1 MPHENRKRGKKHKKP
16 IQDPE
21 FDEKQHTTDQV
32 EPEPE
37 AGPSWIVPA
46 ANPQQEDSEVPFG
59 YLDADVKAYF
69 RTVDVQMRQWQ
80 DREVEV
86 DDGEKHTFFLAA
98 LTEMTGKEKQLAT
111 DPECSVVLERM
122 VHSMDDFARRVFLD
136 SLTGSYE
143 ILARH
148 RFASH
153 VCQTLL
159 EVSGE
164 TVSRETKGILP
175 ETPQGD
181 SKMGHLPTMTELVL
195 DLCDELLPVL
205 PLLLHDPFG
214 SHIVRALALL
224 LSPTSNTQTQ
234 TQTSKRSK
242 SWKGKQ
248 GEMHSLFKSEKR
260 EDGKRERPRSF
271 DGAARKIVGAFREGM
286 SDNEVR
292 ACAGSKVACPG
303 LDVLIQVEAKHGMS
317 NESGSLMDRV
327 LVGMVG
333 QTLNSSTP
341 TTESDYI
348 HTLLRDATSS
358 HLLETIVTQAPQPVF
373 DVLWGTYLCPE
384 NGGVERLATHVV
396 SNYVLA
402 RAVSRAN
409 AEQLGGL
416 GTGWWWRAVKLGRMG
431 VVKAMVEVGGRGE
444 DVFWEALKGAF
455 GCGEEEM
462 DEAEVLV
469 RAVMSLKTIEDYKSA
484 STPPEP
490 NVQGALLLQ
499 SMLRLKDPYNAGII
513 ESILS
518 LPITSLV
525 PLAQHPISSRVL
537 DVFLDSPTVPH
548 KAKRR
553 LVLGFLGHFHELVDG
568 RIGSRVG
575 ERCWGWSDT
584 YMKEKIARSVM
595 DYEQSLAV
603 SFYGRFFVRALN
615 LYTLKKRPGEW
626 RDLVGKARKEK
637 KETEEEV
644 GVEEEEEKEPAVKE
658 VKVEEETKQ
667 KRKRVKEE
675 EVDEIEMVFKK
686 VRKKG
691 ALEGDK
697 VKREKHAGVLDD
709 RIMEAIRSAPGEGKK
724 KKRKR

>member
-1 MPHENRKRGKKHKKP
+1 MPRENRKRGKKHKKP
-16 IQDPE
+16 APDADTEQQ
-21 FDEKQHTTDQV
+21 QHTA
-32 EPEPE
+32 EPEPKVE
-37 AGPSWIVPA
+37 AGPSWIVP
-46 ANPQQEDSEVPFG
+46 NPQQEQEQDSEAPFG

-86 DDGEKHTFFLAA
+86 DDEEKHTFFLAA

-143 ILARH
+143 TLARH

-175 ETPQGD
+175 EIPQGD
-181 SKMGHLPTMTELVL
+181 AKKGHLPTMTELVL

-205 PLLLHDPFG
+205 PPLLHDPFG

-224 LSPTSNTQTQ
+224 LSPTPNTHTQ
-234 TQTSKRSK
+234 SQTSKRSK

-248 GEMHSLFKSEKR
+248 GEMRSLFKSEKG
-260 EDGKRERPRSF
+260 EGERPRSF
-271 DGAARKIVGAFREGM
+271 DEAARKIVGAFREGM

-303 LDVLIQVEAKHGMS
+303 LDVLIEVEAQHGMS

-327 LVGMVG
+327 LVGMVS
-333 QTLNSSTP
+333 QTLNSLTP

-358 HLLETIVTQAPQPVF
+358 HLLETIVIQSPQPVF
-373 DVLWGTYLCPE
+373 DVLWCTYLCPE
-384 NGGVERLATHVV
+384 NGGVERLATHAV

-402 RAVSRAN
+402 RAVGRAN
-409 AEQLGGL
+409 PTQLGGL
-416 GTGWWWRAVKLGRMG
+416 GTGWWGRAVKMGRLG
-431 VVKAMVEVGGRGE
+431 VVKAMVEVGGGGE
-444 DVFWEALKGAF
+444 DVWSALKGAF
-455 GCGEEEM
+455 GCEEK

-469 RAVMSLKTIEDYKSA
+469 RAVMSLKTVEDYKSA
-484 STPPEP
+484 GTPPEP

-518 LPITSLV
+518 LPITSLI
-525 PLAQHPISSRVL
+525 PLAQHPVSSRVL

-553 LVLGFLGHFHELVDG
+553 LVLAFLGHFHELVDD

-595 DYEQSLAV
+595 DYEQSLAA
-603 SFYGRFFVRALN
+603 SFYGRFFIRALN
-615 LYTLKKRPGEW
+615 LYVLKKRPGEW
-626 RDLVGKARKEK
+626 RDLVGKAKAREEKEEK
-637 KETEEEV
+637 AEPP
-644 GVEEEEEKEPAVKE
+644 VEEGKVEEEKEAEKP
-658 VKVEEETKQ
+658 KQ
-667 KRKRVKEE
+667 KRKREKEKE
-675 EVDEIEMVFKK
+675 IDEIEMVFKK

-691 ALEGDK
+691 ALEGDLK
-697 VKREKHAGVLDD
+697 EKREKHAGVLDD
-709 RIMEAIRSAPGEGKK
+709 RVMEAIRSAPGEGKK
-724 KKRKR
+724 KRKR